1 LRKLG
6 NVMKADSAQAD
17 RQALRLYM
25 VLTRTYK
32 TLLDKDQRN
41 IRSYG
46 FNASEF
52 GVLELLY
59 NKGPHPIQ
67 QIGDKILITSGTMTY
82 VIDKLEKK
90 GLLVRRPCDKDRRIV
105 HVELTE
111 AGRERMSE
119 ILPDHY
125 NAIGESLRGLT
136 HVEKELAI
144 ALLKKISFNG
154 SD

>member
-1 LRKLG
+1 MLG
-6 NVMKADSAQAD
+6 YVMKTDSAQAN
-17 RQALRLYM
+17 RQAMRLYI

-46 FNASEF
+46 LNASEF

-59 NKGPHPIQ
+59 NKGSHPIQ

-90 GLLVRRPCDKDRRIV
+90 GLLVRRPCDNDRRIV
-105 HVELTE
+105 FAELTD

-119 ILPDHY
+119 ILPGHY
-125 NAIGESLRGLT
+125 KAIGESLQGLT
-136 HVEKELAI
+136 SEEQELAI
-144 ALLKKISFNG
+144 TLLKKISFHCQ
-154 SD
+154 

>member
-1 LRKLG
+1 
-6 NVMKADSAQAD
+6 
-17 RQALRLYM
+17 M

-59 NKGPHPIQ
+59 NKGTHPIQ

-90 GLLVRRPCDKDRRIV
+90 GLLIRRPCDKDRRIV
-105 HVELTE
+105 YAELTE
-111 AGRERMSE
+111 TGRERISE

-136 HVEKELAI
+136 HVEKELTI
-144 ALLKKISFNG
+144 ALLKKLV
-154 SD
+154 